1 MGITELKQKHNER
14 IINRVVTDIVMAGLT
29 KLKID
34 EEVNS
39 PDDNPLVES
48 AKRCFDDINDS
59 SWDDI
64 RAIIKR
70 SL

>member
-14 IINRVVTDIVMAGLT
+14 IINLVVTDIVIAGLT
-29 KLKID
+29 QLKND
-34 EEVNS
+34 GEVKS
-39 PDDNPLVES
+39 ADNPLVES
-48 AKRCFDDINDS
+48 WKKCFDDINDS

>member
-1 MGITELKQKHNER
+1 MMLTELKEKHTER
-14 IINRVVTDIVMAGLT
+14 IICQTVTDIVVAGLSRIAAQDGDYT
-29 KLKID
+29 T
-34 EEVNS
+34 
-39 PDDNPLVES
+39 PLAADVR
-48 AKRCFDDINDS
+48 RCFDDINNS

>member
-14 IINRVVTDIVMAGLT
+14 IINLVVTDIVIAGL
-29 KLKID
+29 KALKEDDI
-34 EEVNS
+34 NS
-39 PDDNPLVES
+39 PDNPLVES
-48 AKRCFDDINDS
+48 WKRCFDDINGS

-64 RAIIKR
+64 RAVIKR

>member
-14 IINRVVTDIVMAGLT
+14 IINLVVTDIVIAGL
-29 KLKID
+29 KALKED
-34 EEVNS
+34 DVRS
-39 PDDNPLVES
+39 ADNPLVES
-48 AKRCFDDINDS
+48 WKKCFDDIDGS

-64 RAIIKR
+64 RAVIKR

>member
-1 MGITELKQKHNER
+1 MNITELRAKYNER
-14 IINRVVTDIVMAGLT
+14 LLQMVAAEIVIAGLGRIASEEARPGSPLAEDMRRCFTDI
-29 KLKID
+29 
-34 EEVNS
+34 N
-39 PDDNPLVES
+39 N
-48 AKRCFDDINDS
+48 S

>member
-1 MGITELKQKHNER
+1 MGITELKQKHSER
-14 IINRVVTDIVMAGLT
+14 IINRVVTDIVMAGLS
-29 KLKID
+29 KLKTD

-39 PDDNPLVES
+39 PDNPLVES
-48 AKRCFDDINDS
+48 AKRCIDDINDS

>member
-1 MGITELKQKHNER
+1 MTITDLKAKYNER
-14 IINRVVTDIVMAGLT
+14 LIQMAAAEIVIAGLGR
-29 KLKID
+29 IASED
-34 EEVNS
+34 ARPGS
-39 PDDNPLVES
+39 PLAEDMR
-48 AKRCFDDINDS
+48 KCFDDINNS

>member
-1 MGITELKQKHNER
+1 MGITELKQKHNVR
-14 IINRVVTDIVMAGLT
+14 IIDLVVTDIVLAGLRS
-29 KLKID
+29 LKESDIK
-34 EEVNS
+34 S
-39 PDDNPLVES
+39 ADNPLVES
-48 AKRCFDDINDS
+48 WKKCFDDIGGS

>member
-14 IINRVVTDIVMAGLT
+14 IIGLVVTEIVIAGM
-29 KLKID
+29 KALKEDGIK
-34 EEVNS
+34 S
-39 PDDNPLVES
+39 PDNPLVES
-48 AKRCFDDINDS
+48 CKRCFDDINDS

-64 RAIIKR
+64 RAVIKR

>member
-14 IINRVVTDIVMAGLT
+14 IINLVVTDIVVAGL
-29 KLKID
+29 KALIEDDDIK
-34 EEVNS
+34 S
-39 PDDNPLVES
+39 PDNPLVES
-48 AKRCFDDINDS
+48 WKKCFDDINDS
-59 SWDDI
+59 SWNDI